1 MAIAL
6 MVLWLMYNNRL
17 WDRPVS
23 KNRAWLITLYN
34 VSTVVTLLLCV
45 IMLFAALLVF
55 TLVGGLVIISPEFME
70 QILGYEVG
78 FTDYLRIAW
87 LSASMGV
94 IGGDWAVAS
103 TPKRTF
109 DGSLAA
115 RESVRG
121 LRSLKRLTKVPRRG
135 TIVWEGD
142 EQYL

>member
-94 IGGDWAVAS
+94 IGGGLGS
-103 TPKRTF
+103 SF
-109 DGSLAA
+109 DSEEDIRRSLTG